1 MDTLIRFSSVS
12 IFLSLSA
19 RVALSFD
26 TSDSRVSA
34 DDRCGS
40 GSREK
45 PYVNNAALMAALQH
59 YTATAAL
66 MEAMQ
71 HCTVTAAL
79 MAALPAA
86 YIWSDLAN
94 FGFTSMNSICRA
106 VWVAEDP
113 PPPPPTESFNP
124 SCH

>member
-45 PYVNNAALMAALQH
+45 SYVNTAALMAALQHYTATAALMAALQH

-86 YIWSDLAN
+86 YI
-94 FGFTSMNSICRA
+94 
-106 VWVAEDP
+106 
-113 PPPPPTESFNP
+113 
-124 SCH
+124 